1 MISLMLCVV
10 TCELFGDN
18 KVKGKPFHK
27 LDISIT
33 TNQEVVEKAKIEEQ
47 DGFVVN
53 VGTNAGTTSFTAFT
67 IRELGYKIWGF
78 MDLGFLGFFDFVHL
92 YFSFFIAFIAKF

>member
-1 MISLMLCVV
+1 MLCVV

-33 TNQEVVEKAKIEEQ
+33 TNQEVVEKAKIEE
-47 DGFVVN
+47 
-53 VGTNAGTTSFTAFT
+53 
-67 IRELGYKIWGF
+67 
-78 MDLGFLGFFDFVHL
+78 
-92 YFSFFIAFIAKF
+92 